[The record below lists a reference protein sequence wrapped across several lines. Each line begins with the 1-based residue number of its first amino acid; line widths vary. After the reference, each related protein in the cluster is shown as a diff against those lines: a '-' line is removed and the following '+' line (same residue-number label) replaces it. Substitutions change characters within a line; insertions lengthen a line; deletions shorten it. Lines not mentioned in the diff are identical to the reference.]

1 MDFFRRR
8 GILTDTIMSEKEG
21 CCVFRWFQRL
31 VSIRLQELN
40 QIHIKLHN
48 DANR

>member
-1 MDFFRRR
+1 MF
-8 GILTDTIMSEKEG
+8 K
-21 CCVFRWFQRL
+21 WFQAL
-31 VSIRLQELN
+31 VSIRFQELN